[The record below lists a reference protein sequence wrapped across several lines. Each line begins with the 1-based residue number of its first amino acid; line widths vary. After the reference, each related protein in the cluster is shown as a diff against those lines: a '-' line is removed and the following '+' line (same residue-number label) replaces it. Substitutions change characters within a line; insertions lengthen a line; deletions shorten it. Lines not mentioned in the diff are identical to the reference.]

1 MTRARRFFDVL
12 KRDLGCTEARLVGAD
27 EVVADDPRTLCI
39 ALGGARALV
48 LEFDAPVDD
57 RAELERRAGVWI
69 EAFHDLLGDADAASP
84 TRDERPA
91 PQRLHEELVLLC
103 EAAGAFDALVIDATS
118 PFVWGSALREE
129 RYPVGPKAQVVS
141 LEARRRGVRQLPVG
155 TEEDDT
161 RSERVVR
168 RVREHPDF
176 AGLGQGARFAVTSK
190 KGESGYVARSFA
202 SIYALVL
209 AYEGPVD
216 ELRAERALQERL
228 ERIERLVVALPPD
241 DPTPLARSARARRP

>member
-1 MTRARRFFDVL
+1 VTRARRFFDVL
-12 KRDLGCTEARLVGAD
+12 RRDLGCTEARLASAS
-27 EVVADDPRTLCI
+27 EHLAPDPRTLVI
-39 ALGGARALV
+39 ALGSERVLV
-48 LEFDAPVDD
+48 LGFEAPLDD

-69 EAFHDLLGDADAASP
+69 EAFHDLLGDPEGAP
-84 TRDERPA
+84 PPRDERPA
-91 PQRLHEELVLLC
+91 TLRLHDELVQLC
-103 EAAGAFDALVIDATS
+103 EATGAFDALVIDATS

-161 RSERVVR
+161 PSERVVR

-190 KGESGYVARSFA
+190 KGEGGYVARSFA
-202 SIYALVL
+202 SVYALVL
-209 AYEGPVD
+209 AYDGPVD